1 VSEGRGAAV
10 PGLRTPE
17 VVTIDGARPG
27 PRVVITSGGHG
38 GEFVG
43 IEAVARLAAE
53 LEAAEVSGQVV
64 LCPVANPP
72 AVYGS
77 RTALSPLD
85 QVNMNRVFPGSADG
99 GPTEQ
104 LAAWLFETLLP
115 GADAY
120 LDLHSGGIDE
130 VLCDFT
136 GYRTSGVPAVD
147 ATARELAQA
156 VGYEY
161 VVRSPD
167 AKGGNSHAAAARAG
181 IPAVLIETGELGRS
195 GKADVDK
202 AVVGVRRALAHLGVL
217 NGAVSGTRQDEWVWV
232 SGITAG
238 RPGLWYP
245 AFAAGDDVDQGEL
258 IGRVVD
264 PVSGETRAVLSDARG
279 RVLYGM
285 HGRTVGTGAEL
296 AAIAAPADG
305 AA

>member
-1 VSEGRGAAV
+1 M
-10 PGLRTPE
+10 TPE
-17 VVTIDGARPG
+17 VVTIDGAQPG
-27 PRVVITSGGHG
+27 PRVVITSGVHG

-43 IEAVARLAAE
+43 IEAAARLAAE
-53 LEAAEVSGQVV
+53 LEAADVSGQVV
-64 LCPVANPP
+64 ICPVTNPP
-72 AVYGS
+72 AVYGG
-77 RTALSPLD
+77 RTALSSLD

-136 GYRTSGVPAVD
+136 GYRTSGIPAVD
-147 ATARELAQA
+147 TTARELAHA

-161 VVRSPD
+161 VVSSPD

-195 GKADVDK
+195 DKADVDK
-202 AVVGVRRALAHLGVL
+202 AVSGVRRALTHLGVL
-217 NGAVSGTRQDEWVWV
+217 DGALSPIQHNEWIWV
-232 SGITAG
+232 SGITADTA
-238 RPGLWYP
+238 GLWYP
-245 AFAAGDDVDQGEL
+245 AFAAGDDIDQGEL
-258 IGRVVD
+258 IGRIVD
-264 PVSGETRAVLSDARG
+264 PVNGETRAVLSDAKG

-285 HGRTVGTGAEL
+285 HGRTVGAGAEL

-305 AA
+305 VA